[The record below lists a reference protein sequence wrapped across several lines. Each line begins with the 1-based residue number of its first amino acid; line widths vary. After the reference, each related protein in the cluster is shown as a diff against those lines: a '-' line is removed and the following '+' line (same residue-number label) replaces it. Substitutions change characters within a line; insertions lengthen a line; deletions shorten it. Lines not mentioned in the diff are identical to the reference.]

1 MKKLK
6 NIGKYSKS
14 KPKKRIVF
22 LGFRRKPKRKSKLI
36 PTLIKE
42 IPEIL
47 SPRNTTG
54 YLFEYNS
61 STFYPK
67 EELDIDLNLDL
78 EFPLVDAHSDLIKME
93 NENLEIKEPPLMLE
107 LVSTAAQSQDLRDSK
122 LSFE

>member
-22 LGFRRKPKRKSKLI
+22 LGFRRKPRRKSKLI

-54 YLFEYNS
+54 YLVEYNS

-78 EFPLVDAHSDLIKME
+78 EFPLEGEHSDLIKME
-93 NENLEIKEPPLMLE
+93 NEDLEIKEPPLMLE